1 MSRATSTKQWLAL
14 SVLTLTVI
22 MLAVDGTVLAL
33 AVPELTADLNAS
45 ATQILWIGDIYSFA
59 IAGLLITMGNLADR
73 IGRKRL
79 LLIGSAGFGVASAIA
94 AFSTSPEMLIAA
106 RALLG
111 VFGATLMPSTLA
123 IVRNVFENPVQRTRA
138 IAVWSAGA
146 TAGAAVGPLI
156 GGALLEHFSWGSVFL
171 INVPVVA
178 LVLVTGIFLL
188 PESFN
193 SERNAVDVWSALL
206 SITTIVP
213 IVYAIK
219 HLVGSGFDW
228 TVIAA
233 LAIGVVS
240 AWIFVRRQQRLAT
253 PLIDLSLFRIPAFSG
268 AVGANALAIFAFV
281 GLLFFLSQYLQ
292 LVRGLSPLQAG
303 LAELPS
309 AIASAAVVLVV
320 AASLRL
326 FGRGRAIGI
335 GLFAA
340 ALGLGF
346 LAVAES
352 LPGLIWVILALTIVG
367 LGAGLAMTLST
378 DAVVS
383 AAPKSRAGAAASI
396 SETAYELGVA
406 MGIAVLGSL
415 HTALYRA
422 NLPSLDGVSAE
433 HAAAV
438 QQSLASGSAV
448 VGDRNPELLEI
459 AQHAFTSGMQITS
472 VIAAVLLAVSALIA
486 WRVIPSPRETGE
498 ASSAHD
504 DSAGPDDDSGT
515 TARAVKLGE

>member
-1 MSRATSTKQWLAL
+1 MSATPATSARQWLAL
-14 SVLTLTVI
+14 VVLTLTVI

-33 AVPELTADLNAS
+33 AVPALTADLGAS
-45 ATQILWIGDIYSFA
+45 ATQVLWIGDIYSFA
-59 IAGLLITMGNLADR
+59 IAGLLVTMGNLADR

-79 LLIGSAGFGVASAIA
+79 LLIGSAGFGVASMLA
-94 AFSTSPEMLIAA
+94 AYATSPELLIAA

-123 IVRNVFENPVQRTRA
+123 IVRNVFEDPRQRTRA
-138 IAVWSAGA
+138 IAIWSAGA
-146 TAGAAVGPLI
+146 TAGAAAGPLV
-156 GGALLEHFSWGSVFL
+156 GGALLEHFWWGSVFL
-171 INVPVVA
+171 INVPVVL
-178 LVLVTGIFLL
+178 LVIVTGVFLL

-193 SERNAVDVWSALL
+193 ADRARIDIWSALL

-213 IVYAIK
+213 VVYAVK
-219 HLVGSGFDW
+219 HLVGTGLDW
-228 TVIAA
+228 SVPTTFIMGV
-233 LAIGVVS
+233 LAG
-240 AWIFVRRQQRLAT
+240 WLFVRRQRRLET
-253 PLIDLSLFRIPAFSG
+253 PLIDLDLFRIPAFSG

-320 AASLRL
+320 TVSVRWLGL
-326 FGRGRAIGI
+326 GRAIGT
-335 GLFAA
+335 GLFIA
-340 ALGLGF
+340 ALGLVF

-352 LPGLIWVILALTIVG
+352 LPGLIWVIIALAVVG

-383 AAPKSRAGAAASI
+383 SAPKSRAGAAASI
-396 SETAYELGVA
+396 AETAYELGVA

-422 NLPSLDGVSAE
+422 NLPSLDGVAEPAASAI
-433 HAAAV
+433 H
-438 QQSLASGSAV
+438 QSLAAGTAAV
-448 VGDRNPELLEI
+448 GAADPELLSI
-459 AQHAFTSGMQITS
+459 AQHAFTSGMQVTAL
-472 VIAAVLLAVSALIA
+472 IAAALLVVAALMA
-486 WRVIPSPRETGE
+486 WRVIPSTRELTP
-498 ASSAHD
+498 SNSDTDH
-504 DSAGPDDDSGT
+504 
-515 TARAVKLGE
+515 